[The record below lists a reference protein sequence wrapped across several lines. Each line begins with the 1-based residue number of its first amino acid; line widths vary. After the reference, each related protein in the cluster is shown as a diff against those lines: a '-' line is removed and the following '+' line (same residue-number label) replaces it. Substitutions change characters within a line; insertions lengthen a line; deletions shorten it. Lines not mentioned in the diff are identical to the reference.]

1 MRQLWA
7 AAFLLAAVAALSGNS
22 VAQPPSSSESQ
33 RATQPVN
40 PQADLEKILSN
51 MERVQWENPARYRAY
66 MLTREYKFFQGN
78 DTQSPK
84 SEVTAQVAFEPP
96 NKKHFDIL
104 ETRGSGRGESVVK
117 HILENEAEVSKDVSS
132 AEFTRRNYDFA
143 LLGESAI
150 NGRRCFVLDL
160 QPKRQERS
168 LFVGKLWI
176 AADDYHLL
184 RAEGRPAK
192 SPSWWLK
199 SSYVVL
205 DFGDVDGLWLPVA
218 THGTGEVRIF
228 GHFQLESR
236 KLSQQV
242 AGVTAQSR
250 FKQQNRRT
258 VRPSA
263 ALGAVIPEPPRQ

>member
-7 AAFLLAAVAALSGNS
+7 AAFLIAAVAVLSGNS
-22 VAQPPSSSESQ
+22 VAQPSSSAASQ
-33 RATQPVN
+33 PTTS
-40 PQADLEKILSN
+40 QADLENILSN
-51 MERVQWENPARYRAY
+51 MERVQWENPARFRAY

-104 ETRGSGRGESVVK
+104 ETRGSGRGESIVK
-117 HILENEAEVSKDVSS
+117 HMLQNEAELSKDITA

-143 LLGESAI
+143 LLGEAAI
-150 NGRRCFVLDL
+150 NGRRCFILDM

-199 SSYVVL
+199 SSYLVL

-242 AGVTAQSR
+242 AGVAPQPR
-250 FKQQNRRT
+250 FRRQNSHPA
-258 VRPSA
+258 RPTS
-263 ALGAVIPEPPRQ
+263 ALGTVIGEPRQ